1 MIEAFYSDPM
11 NSLDDLV
18 RERMQLQTALRK
30 IDQIIESNSKSSDK
44 EEKIK
49 LELDKVKSLIGN

>member
-1 MIEAFYSDPM
+1 M